1 MKELTASWPGGAPF
15 SNLMGLYGVLTL
27 SRGEWGWR
35 RSLTMVFIMLT
46 RAMAVVPFSS
56 FICLAYAP
64 FRNSLVYLSLHEG
77 TVDLLLVDVLD
88 HRLVVIASKL
98 LVVVVH
104 LHPWSPPSSPGHH
117 VDT

>member
-64 FRNSLVYLSLHEG
+64 FRNSSRLCLAEDLSWYRMLVYLS
-77 TVDLLLVDVLD
+77 DVTSAEWGRYTSCLFM
-88 HRLVVIASKL
+88 KG
-98 LVVVVH
+98 
-104 LHPWSPPSSPGHH
+104 P
-117 VDT
+117 